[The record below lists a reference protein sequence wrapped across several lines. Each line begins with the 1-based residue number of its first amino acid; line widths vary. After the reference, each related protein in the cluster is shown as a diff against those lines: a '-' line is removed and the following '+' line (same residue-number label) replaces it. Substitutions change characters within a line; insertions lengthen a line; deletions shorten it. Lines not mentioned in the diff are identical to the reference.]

1 MSKFIQ
7 GLLFGCML
15 VISFAT
21 VHAAIVGDE
30 DNTLFG
36 EANDAPA
43 AVSLPA
49 LDATNLVEAAPAAA
63 VTNEVTLAQQID
75 VVRAMKT
82 DDVVAAARQFRI
94 LGDLYVQAN
103 RMDEAARSYW
113 QATRINPVNAG
124 YLHYLGFAL
133 LALGDHTNG
142 LEVYLELLARYP
154 DARKALFNVA
164 AAYYGLEE
172 YEQAHRQL
180 GQYVATA
187 RVEDPKAFYNMGL
200 ILMESGRPNEA
211 ISWLVR
217 AQKRIPSNPFIPAA
231 LVRVYRETGSDE
243 LADHTQGLSEDR
255 FGQEAFDR
263 LLATPLLPAFLD
275 R

>member
-1 MSKFIQ
+1 M
-7 GLLFGCML
+7 
-15 VISFAT
+15 
-21 VHAAIVGDE
+21 
-30 DNTLFG
+30 
-36 EANDAPA
+36 
-43 AVSLPA
+43 
-49 LDATNLVEAAPAAA
+49 
-63 VTNEVTLAQQID
+63 
-75 VVRAMKT
+75 
-82 DDVVAAARQFRI
+82 
-94 LGDLYVQAN
+94 
-103 RMDEAARSYW
+103 
-113 QATRINPVNAG
+113 
-124 YLHYLGFAL
+124 
-133 LALGDHTNG
+133 
-142 LEVYLELLARYP
+142 
-154 DARKALFNVA
+154 FNVA